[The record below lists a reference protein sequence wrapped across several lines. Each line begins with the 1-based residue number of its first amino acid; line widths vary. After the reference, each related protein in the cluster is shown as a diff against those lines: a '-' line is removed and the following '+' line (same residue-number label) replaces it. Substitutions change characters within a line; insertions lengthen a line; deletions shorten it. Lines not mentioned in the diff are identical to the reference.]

1 MSDNI
6 KSKKWYKS
14 LSALS
19 SVVVT
24 VAVIAWNWNVI
35 KTHIFSDDSALV
47 ETTTS
52 ELLEESLGKNDDLK
66 KFARVCEIKE
76 TRLVKEG
83 SGNSYTGYAKVVMQ
97 VRTKDSTDE
106 HIKYGGNP
114 ITVSY
119 SLKVLYDGRNVMLN
133 DAEMEDADLAKLLK
147 AAGVSDADEDADE
160 NEAATNDGKT
170 TAENG
175 TATQLDVAD
184 FIKKQPSMTKLQW
197 KRFVD
202 GNAGKSIVLRDCN
215 VTGVEE
221 DEDNENAVIMTIVMP
236 DADFFMIEANVTN
249 PKMVALAAK
258 MSPGTKI
265 GMVIGTLKKLDADSY
280 PMVALQIANTQ
291 IVKVE
296 SAKTSHVVKHTE
308 SMVADKLLSMMD
320 ESSKLTMDAVGWAR
334 DPLTEEQ
341 KRAFHEKIA
350 AMSEQEQTALLE
362 QFKTEHENLKQFI
375 EIVSIVD
382 SYLKQIGASPLM
394 NKDIVREF
402 LTLTPESQKEHLEKL
417 RAKVEEIKRKAG
429 KTEMSA
435 TKEMTGADIVREFE
449 KKPKGYSAAQ
459 IEDLQKKLAGRV
471 LIFENGEVSRVA
483 RNMDGRLNIVAH
495 FGKINRNLR
504 RFSINAYFPRSD
516 AARLIKVLDEGAH
529 IKSLEG
535 RVDGSEECLDSV
547 HITEML
553 TLTDAKIIISE

>member
-1 MSDNI
+1 MSEKI
-6 KSKKWYKS
+6 ESKKWYKS

-35 KTHIFSDDSALV
+35 KTHIFNDDSALI

-106 HIKYGGNP
+106 QIKYGGNP

-147 AAGVSDADEDADE
+147 AAGVSDDDEEADESDNDNSVTSADE
-160 NEAATNDGKT
+160 SPANDGEPPLDGVEFVKKRKSLT
-170 TAENG
+170 TELQRKRLVDGVIGRIIEFRDCEVDDITDKSFLIKDDEKALLVTLYVPTCDYYVQAKVTDPRMVASGENLEKG
-175 TATQLDVAD
+175 
-184 FIKKQPSMTKLQW
+184 IKLKVLSGKLR
-197 KRFVD
+197 KDKSEVFHFYVDNARFVKEKPEKT
-202 GNAGKSIVLRDCN
+202 NTIKSD
-215 VTGVEE
+215 
-221 DEDNENAVIMTIVMP
+221 
-236 DADFFMIEANVTN
+236 
-249 PKMVALAAK
+249 KSVAE
-258 MSPGTKI
+258 
-265 GMVIGTLKKLDADSY
+265 KLFA
-280 PMVALQIANTQ
+280 I
-291 IVKVE
+291 
-296 SAKTSHVVKHTE
+296 
-308 SMVADKLLSMMD
+308 MD
-320 ESSKLTMDAVGWAR
+320 ESNKLTLDAVGWAR
-334 DPLTEEQ
+334 EPIPENQ
-341 KRAFHEKIA
+341 KKTFAEKIA

-382 SYLKQIGASPLM
+382 SYRKQMDASPLM

-435 TKEMTGADIVREFE
+435 TKEMTGADIVRECE
-449 KKPKGYSAAQ
+449 KKPNGFSYAQ
-459 IEDLQKKLAGRV
+459 IESLQKKLAGRR
-471 LIFENGEVSRVA
+471 LTFEDGEVVSVSTDI
-483 RNMDGRLNIVAH
+483 NMDGRVCILAG
-495 FGKINRNLR
+495 FGKR
-504 RFSINAYFPRSD
+504 RAFFVVRAYFP
-516 AARLIKVLDEGAH
+516 
-529 IKSLEG
+529 KSETDHLVQTIDKGTHVKFLGG
-535 RVDGSEECLDSV
+535 RVISSEDKPQPLSLPF
-547 HITEML
+547 L
-553 TLTDAKIIISE
+553 TLTDAKIVVSKE